1 MRHSLRR
8 SLRALPVCAL
18 VLSGFA
24 VTGASLLVAPSV
36 ASAAPPTCTDSWRN
50 PVTGNWDT
58 ASDWSTGAVPGSGD
72 VACIIVGG
80 TYTVTFQPA
89 SGSETVDALVV
100 GSGTSGDAETLDIQ
114 GTCSDNVI
122 LTTKNTAFSPDSDAI
137 NSTGHVSLTSSGCG
151 NNATLDIGTTLV
163 NAGTLSTDPGAGG
176 ARSING
182 SVTNQGTVNVNSS
195 VSFGLN
201 GSSGTWD
208 NAGAL
213 NIASGETFTANT
225 SGVTFTD
232 DTNGTVASTGT
243 GQLVID
249 EPDTYN
255 QGNGSTSGQPVL
267 LNGPAGTSSGGI
279 ALHYTGHG
287 ASSIVAQGGDGTV
300 DGAIASGQT
309 LTVDGTCSNNAV
321 ETVDASETNAGA
333 VHLSSSQ
340 CGNPSTLVVTSGD
353 TFTNQ
358 SGGTLQVD
366 SGAGGSRAITGN
378 VTNDGTVNDNADATY
393 GPGTW
398 DNAGPVNIAD
408 GVALTIATSPSIFTD
423 DTGGSVVSNGTSH
436 TGHHVDDGANTYNQ
450 GHGTTSRE
458 PVLLAGPAGSTGG
471 VALHYTG
478 TGSSAIVAQGG
489 DDTVDGAI
497 VSGQTLTVNG
507 TCSNNAVTT
516 VDANETNAG
525 TVHLSSSGCGNP
537 STLAVTSGDTF
548 TNQSAGI
555 VDVDGGAGGARS
567 ISGNVTNDGT
577 VNDNVNA
584 SYSGGTWEN
593 AGQLNIATGTTLNS
607 PSTTSTTFTDDT
619 GGSVNATG
627 SGELVLDG
635 GNIYNQGAGTTT
647 GTEPVL
653 LSGTPGSTGDV
664 ALHYTGA
671 GSSVV
676 TTEGDDTIDGNISA
690 GQTLDVVGVCSDNAD
705 LTLDQPVTSTGTIVM
720 TSAGCG
726 NAATITGASSTGL
739 DHLTIG
745 KHGVLETLNGAGNG
759 GRTIDDDL
767 NLKKGAFDVN
777 ANTTFTA
784 EKKGVSN
791 KGKLV
796 IAASITLTET
806 GVTGS
811 SFNDAKGSIKGSGEL
826 LVESPDTFKQGKAK
840 IASTATVLVNGANLA
855 YTGTGKGTIE
865 TEGVTALT
873 SGAPSSGQTLDVN
886 GTCSLNANL
895 TTTSSVTENGA
906 IELNSSSC
914 GNNSTVTLP
923 AGDTLTLGSTGS
935 LSWPSGAGGSRTIVG
950 NVVDGGT
957 MGNSAAVNSLSV
969 TGNLTFDASGTY
981 APFVNTGGGSDSVT
995 VGGSGTLGG
1004 TLNPA
1009 GSFTAGDVYTI
1020 LHGTFT
1026 GTFAHVASG
1035 WTVTNSA
1042 GTVTMK
1048 HS

>member
-1 MRHSLRR
+1 MS
-8 SLRALPVCAL
+8 
-18 VLSGFA
+18 
-24 VTGASLLVAPSV
+24 
-36 ASAAPPTCTDSWRN
+36 
-50 PVTGNWDT
+50 GNWDT
-58 ASDWSTGAVPGSGD
+58 GSDWSTGAVPGSGD
-72 VACIIVGG
+72 VACIIAGG
-80 TYTVTFQPA
+80 TYTITYQPA

-100 GSGTSGDAETLDIQ
+100 GSGTAGDAETLVIQ
-114 GTCSDNVI
+114 GTCSDNVT

-163 NAGTLSTDPGAGG
+163 NAGTLSTDSGAG
-176 ARSING
+176 RC
-182 SVTNQGTVNVNSS
+182 
-195 VSFGLN
+195 
-201 GSSGTWD
+201 
-208 NAGAL
+208 AL
-213 NIASGETFTANT
+213 HQRQRHQPGHRERQRLGQFRLERLLGDVGQRRRPEHRQRRDLHGEHV
-225 SGVTFTD
+225 GRDFTD

-267 LNGPAGTSSGGI
+267 LNGPAGNTSGGI

-300 DGAIASGQT
+300 DGAIASGQI
-309 LTVDGTCSNNAV
+309 LTVNGTCSNNAV

-333 VHLSSSQ
+333 VHLSSSG
-340 CGNPSTLVVTSGD
+340 CGNPSTLAVTSGD

-366 SGAGGSRAITGN
+366 SGAGGARSISGN
-378 VTNDGTVNDNADATY
+378 VTNDGTVNVDANSSY

-408 GVALTIATSPSIFTD
+408 GVVLTIATSPSIFTD
-423 DTGGSVVSNGTSH
+423 DTGGSVVSNGTNH
-436 TGHHVDDGANTYNQ
+436 TGQLVVDGANTYNQ
-450 GHGTTSRE
+450 GNGTTSGE
-458 PVLLAGPAGSTGG
+458 PVLLAGPAGSSGG

-478 TGSSAIVAQGG
+478 NGSSAIVAQGG

-555 VDVDGGAGGARS
+555 VDLDAGAGGARS

-593 AGQLNIATGTTLNS
+593 AGQLNIATSTTLNA

-635 GNIYNQGAGTTT
+635 GNTYNQGAGTTT

-676 TTEGDDTIDGNISA
+676 TTEGDDTLDGTISA
-690 GQTLDVVGVCSDNAD
+690 GQTLDVVGTCSDNAD

-720 TSAGCG
+720 TSAQCG

-767 NLKKGAFDVN
+767 VLKKGAFDVN

-796 IAASITLTET
+796 IAAGDHAHRDRGDRLVLQRRERLHQ
-806 GVTGS
+806 GVG
-811 SFNDAKGSIKGSGEL
+811 
-826 LVESPDTFKQGKAK
+826 
-840 IASTATVLVNGANLA
+840 
-855 YTGTGKGTIE
+855 
-865 TEGVTALT
+865 
-873 SGAPSSGQTLDVN
+873 
-886 GTCSLNANL
+886 
-895 TTTSSVTENGA
+895 
-906 IELNSSSC
+906 
-914 GNNSTVTLP
+914 
-923 AGDTLTLGSTGS
+923 
-935 LSWPSGAGGSRTIVG
+935 
-950 NVVDGGT
+950 
-957 MGNSAAVNSLSV
+957 
-969 TGNLTFDASGTY
+969 
-981 APFVNTGGGSDSVT
+981 
-995 VGGSGTLGG
+995 
-1004 TLNPA
+1004 
-1009 GSFTAGDVYTI
+1009 
-1020 LHGTFT
+1020 
-1026 GTFAHVASG
+1026 
-1035 WTVTNSA
+1035 
-1042 GTVTMK
+1042 
-1048 HS
+1048 